1 MKAFLTAGIATSSA
15 SGVALFGQGPLLD
28 PGVGSVIGNVG
39 IVGIL
44 IWHLWYHTSHSYPRM
59 LERFAAEQ
67 QSLRDAFSKEQEA
80 IRHAFLEEQRMH
92 REHTSRETM
101 ELRNMLI
108 ETLRGMR
115 VAVHDVKDTAQV
127 AVTKAAEAVEQV
139 KRERGNS
146 S

>member
-1 MKAFLTAGIATSSA
+1 MAGTATLTA
-15 SGVALFGQGPLLD
+15 SGVAFYGQGPLLD

-59 LERFAAEQ
+59 LERFAEEQ
-67 QSLRDAFSKEQEA
+67 QRLRDAFSKEQEA
-80 IRHAFLEEQRMH
+80 IRGAFLEEQRMY
-92 REHTSRETM
+92 REHSSRETM

-127 AVTKAAEAVEQV
+127 AVTKAAEAVEQI
-139 KRERGNS
+139 KQNRGQ
-146 S
+146 